1 MNDQGI
7 AGLVVAFLLAQI
19 GLWADGRR
27 QAAKQAAASKQQSAT
42 TDQKIDVAS
51 ASADTATQAAELAAK
66 RAEPVSNGF
75 AGKVLSGLDDI
86 TTKMSLLGGELH
98 DLRVRLDGHIGDHA
112 ASDVRRHGDS

>member
-1 MNDQGI
+1 MNDQSI

-27 QAAKQAAASKQQSAT
+27 QAAKQATASALQSAT

-75 AGKVLSGLDDI
+75 AGKVLAGLEEI
-86 TTKMSLLGGELH
+86 TTKMSLLGGEVH
-98 DLRVRLDGHIGDHA
+98 ELRIRVDGHIGDHA
-112 ASDVRRHGDS
+112 AADVRRHKED